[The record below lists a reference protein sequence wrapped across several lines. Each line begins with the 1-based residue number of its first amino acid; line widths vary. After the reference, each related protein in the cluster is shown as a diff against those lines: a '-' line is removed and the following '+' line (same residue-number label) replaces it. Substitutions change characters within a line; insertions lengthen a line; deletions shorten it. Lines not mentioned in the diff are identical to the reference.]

1 MASRR
6 LGQSVT
12 DRIAIRG
19 IRVFGRHGANPG
31 EQDVP
36 QPFDVDVDLEVDLER
51 SAHTDALDDTLDY
64 RNVHQIVGD
73 VVGTGNFALLDRLA
87 QEIARAILREDGVH
101 AVTITI
107 AKPGLLAGATPS
119 ITLRRTR

>member
-1 MASRR
+1 M
-6 LGQSVT
+6 T

-36 QPFDVDVDLEVDLER
+36 QPFDVDVELEVDLER
-51 SAHTDALDDTLDY
+51 SVHTDALDDTLDY
-64 RNVHQIVGD
+64 RKVHQVVAD
-73 VVGTGNFALLDRLA
+73 VVGTGQFTLLERLA
-87 QEIARAILREDGVH
+87 QEIARTILHEDAVH

-107 AKPGLLAGATPS
+107 AKPGLLSGATPS
-119 ITLRRTR
+119 VTLRRTR